1 MAKSRILLTGGGS
14 GGHVYPL
21 WAVAESLRD
30 KLPEVDLHYLG
41 PTDEFSSILFE
52 KGVKTHSILSSKLR
66 RYAAGILENLID
78 VPRFFIA
85 LAQALFKIYLLMPDV
100 VFSKGGPG
108 AFATVLAARFY
119 RIPVV
124 IHESDSIPG
133 LTNIF
138 CRPFAKYIAV
148 SFPDAQKYFPA
159 SKTFLTGQP
168 IRKELF
174 SNIPRQDIA
183 KQELHFDPNK
193 PLILILGSSQGSAR
207 INEFTVVN
215 LKDILRVGQVL
226 HQTGNANFKA
236 TKEISQVA
244 LRQLPAELAAET
256 RYLPVPF
263 LYEDMKRALSAA
275 DVVVSRASSTIMEI
289 AGFGKPAILIPLKE
303 SANDHQR
310 GNAYAFA
317 KAGGGVVI
325 EEPNLLPVIFLNELK
340 KIVEHNETR
349 EKMSQASGAFFKP
362 NGADNVADLI
372 ISLVKP

>member
-1 MAKSRILLTGGGS
+1 MAIRILLTGGGS

-21 WAVAESLRD
+21 WAVAESLKR
-30 KLPEVDLHYLG
+30 KLPEVDLQYLG
-41 PTDEFSSILFE
+41 PSDEFSAILAE
-52 KGVKTHSILSSKLR
+52 KGIPTHSILSSKLR
-66 RYAAGILENLID
+66 RYAAGILENLVD

-85 LAQALFKIYLLMPDV
+85 FFQALLKIFWLMPDA

-138 CRPFAKYIAV
+138 CRPFAKYIAI
-148 SFPDAQKYFPA
+148 SFPDAQRYFPA
-159 SKTFLTGQP
+159 KKTFLTGQP

-174 SNIPRQDIA
+174 ENVPRQDIA

-193 PLILILGSSQGSAR
+193 PLILILGSSQGSTR
-207 INEFTVVN
+207 INEFIAVN
-215 LKDILRVGQVL
+215 LKDILKIGQVL
-226 HQTGNANFKA
+226 HQTGKANFAA
-236 TKEISQVA
+236 TKEISQIT
-244 LRQLPAELAAET
+244 LRQLPADLAAET

-263 LYEDMKRALSAA
+263 LFEDMKTALSAA
-275 DVVVSRASSTIMEI
+275 DVVISRASSTIMEI

-310 GNAYAFA
+310 ENAYVFA
-317 KAGGGVVI
+317 KAGGGTVI
-325 EEPNLLPVIFLNELK
+325 EEPNLLPTIFLNELK
-340 KIVEHNETR
+340 KIVEHTETR
-349 EKMSQASGAFFKP
+349 EKMGLASGAFFKP
-362 NGADNVADLI
+362 DGADNVADLVLSVI
-372 ISLVKP
+372 KQ